1 MCDNYNF
8 TYLLMQLLNYS
19 DIPLMPLIGHK
30 PSDFKS
36 DTDLTHRL
44 KKNIHIWLYR
54 VGYTTDLNSRVK
66 LWFLLKK
73 PPHWLHAPPLRM
85 RAGQKWHSHTV
96 VPTCLR

>member
-44 KKNIHIWLYR
+44 KKKYSYLA
-54 VGYTTDLNSRVK
+54 LSSRIYDRSK
-66 LWFLLKK
+66 FT
-73 PPHWLHAPPLRM
+73 
-85 RAGQKWHSHTV
+85 G
-96 VPTCLR
+96 

>member
-44 KKNIHIWLYR
+44 KKIFISGSIESDIR
-54 VGYTTDLNSRVK
+54 
-66 LWFLLKK
+66 
-73 PPHWLHAPPLRM
+73 
-85 RAGQKWHSHTV
+85 QI
-96 VPTCLR
+96 